1 MSTTPTNRYTLHP
14 DTLRKICPNLTAER
28 AILIAGLINEI
39 APKYN
44 ADTKDA
50 LEEFIATVAHESG
63 EFAIKTENMN
73 YTRPERIAAIW
84 PSRFKP
90 KGKLDPRQY
99 VRNPQKLAN
108 EVYANR
114 MGNGDAASNEPFLYR
129 GGGFIQVTGKDSYQK
144 YAKYKGIDIATA
156 AASIRNFDRDAM
168 DSAFWLFFI
177 EKRLL
182 DEALNDDFE
191 KVTYRING
199 GKIGWEDRVKYLD
212 RCKRFL

>member
-1 MSTTPTNRYTLHP
+1 MSYQLHP
-14 DTLRKICPNLTAER
+14 DTLRKICPNLTPER
-28 AILIAGLINEI
+28 SILIAGLINEI

-44 ADTKDA
+44 ANSKDA

-63 EFAIKTENMN
+63 EFRIKSENMR
-73 YTRPERIAAIW
+73 YTSPQRIAAIW
-84 PSRFKP
+84 STRFQP
-90 KGKLDPRQY
+90 KGKLDPKEY
-99 VRNPQKLAN
+99 VNNPEKLAN

-114 MGNGDAASNEPFLYR
+114 MGNGDVKSGDGKRFSGA
-129 GGGFIQVTGKDSYQK
+129 GFIQVTGRDSFQK
-144 YAKYKGIDIATA
+144 YAKYKGIDIETA
-156 AASIRNFDRDAM
+156 AASMRNFDRDAM

-177 EKRLL
+177 EKGLL

-191 KVTYRING
+191 RVTYRING